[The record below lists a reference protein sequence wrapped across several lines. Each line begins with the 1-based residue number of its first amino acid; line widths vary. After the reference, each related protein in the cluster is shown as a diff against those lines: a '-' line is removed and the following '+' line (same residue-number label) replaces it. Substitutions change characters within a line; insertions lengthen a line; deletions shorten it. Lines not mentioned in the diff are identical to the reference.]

1 MNIFIQARKQT
12 CAVQFIIWNY
22 ILGKVNYNID
32 IKEDLVIALLIYN
45 LLWLYNIITK
55 GFDLQDLNMTEH
67 LPWMLKLMRNEKY
80 ILLT

>member
-22 ILGKVNYNID
+22 IPGKVNYKID
-32 IKEDLVIALLIYN
+32 IKEDLVSLYMYN
-45 LLWLYNIITK
+45 FDYNIITK

-67 LPWMLKLMRNEKY
+67 LP
-80 ILLT
+80 